1 MILVTGSTGFIGRHL
16 VARLIE
22 EGKPVRV
29 LLPEYKLKNLPWE
42 NPPEIV
48 VGSILSEEALFRAV
62 SGVHTIIHLENA
74 QWWGRQRD
82 LERIE
87 VAGTR
92 NLISVARAAR
102 VGRIITLSHLGAASS
117 SAYMV
122 LRAKGLVEDQIRASG
137 LAYTII
143 RTGFVFGQDD
153 AFINHFSMQLA
164 ATPLVFLLPGRG
176 EIVLHPIYIDDVI
189 EILIRS
195 LEAINAV
202 DQTIEVGG
210 AEYLTL
216 IDLVRTVMRVNR
228 MYRLI
233 VPVPPYLL
241 RFSTRVYGSLMPR
254 SVITSQW
261 LDLLASNHVAKLG
274 NAFEYFGVRPRR
286 FEDTLLT
293 YLPGRRYF
301 WMLLRYSVRRRPR
314 RL

>member
-16 VARLIE
+16 VARLLE
-22 EGKPVRV
+22 AGKPVRV
-29 LLPEYKLKNLPWE
+29 LLPEYKLRNLPWE
-42 NPPEIV
+42 HPPEIV
-48 VGSILSEEALFRAV
+48 VGSILSEEALFKAV

-92 NLISVARAAR
+92 VLISVARSAR
-102 VGRIITLSHLGAASS
+102 VGRIITLSHLGAAAS

-143 RTGFVFGQDD
+143 RTGFVFGRED
-153 AFINHFSMQLA
+153 AFINHFAMQLA
-164 ATPLVFLLPGRG
+164 STPLVFLLPGRG
-176 EIVLHPIYIDDVI
+176 EVVLHPIYVDDLV
-189 EILIRS
+189 EILTRS
-195 LEAINAV
+195 LEAVNSV
-202 DQTIEVGG
+202 DQTIEIGG
-210 AEYLTL
+210 PEYVTL
-216 IDLVRTVMRVNR
+216 SDLVRTVMRVSR
-228 MYRLI
+228 IRRVI

-241 RFSTRVYGSLMPR
+241 RFSTRIYSAFMPR

-274 NAFEYFGVRPRR
+274 NAYEYFGVRPRR
-286 FEDTLLT
+286 FEDALMT

-301 WMLLRYSVRRRPR
+301 WMLLRYSLRRRPR